1 MSNFHQ
7 MLEVDEMD
15 ESTLEKFIKLVHLYT
30 GITMSFSK
38 KSLLQ
43 GRIRPRLKK
52 LGLTTYQSY
61 LDLISENKD
70 ERQEFINIVTTHET
84 SFFRTA
90 RIWEY
95 FCNEFLP
102 AWFTENQNRSLKIWS
117 AAASTGEESY
127 TIAICCEEF
136 REKNPKFD
144 YQIIA
149 TDISTDVIETAKD
162 GVYSGRSIENFKS
175 NNLLF
180 KKYMIQGEDGFKIK
194 SNTKLKIKF
203 GTHNLYH
210 LSKESDFDIVFIRN
224 VLIYFK
230 PSDQEIVL
238 ANIRQAMRNEGILIL
253 GESESLNA
261 LKTPFDYLVPL
272 VYSAKRN

>member
-1 MSNFHQ
+1 MSYLQQ
-7 MLEVDEMD
+7 MIEEDEMD
-15 ESTLEKFIKLVHLYT
+15 ESTLEKFIKLVHLHT

-52 LGLTTYQSY
+52 LGLTYQGY
-61 LDLISENKD
+61 LDFLAENKN
-70 ERQEFINIVTTHET
+70 EKQEFINIVTTHET
-84 SFFRTA
+84 SFFRTT

-102 AWFTENQNRSLKIWS
+102 RWFAENQSRPLKIWS

-136 REKNPKFD
+136 REKNPGFD
-144 YQIIA
+144 YQIFA
-149 TDISTDVIETAKD
+149 TDISTDVIATARN

-175 NNLLF
+175 NVLLF
-180 KKYMIQGEDGFKIK
+180 KKYMLQADEGFKIK
-194 SNTKLKIKF
+194 NNIQPKVKF

-210 LSKESDFDIVFIRN
+210 LSKENDFDIVFIRN

-230 PSDQEIVL
+230 PTDQEIVL
-238 ANIRQAMRNEGILIL
+238 ANIRQAMRNESVLVL

-261 LKTPFDYLVPL
+261 LKTSFEYIVPL
-272 VYSAKRN
+272 VYSAKRS